1 MAHQININC
10 DMGESFGPW
19 RLGNDAELMRYVPT
33 INVACGFHAG
43 DPHVMR
49 RTVELAAEAG
59 VEVGAHPA
67 LPDILGFGRR
77 RLEISADELKDYVLY
92 QVGALQGFARAAGLR
107 LSHVKP
113 HGALYAMCGE
123 REDLALALLEAA
135 RSLDP
140 DTIVIVGG
148 PAVPAAAAAT
158 GVRAVPEGYVD
169 LAYQPNGFPVLE
181 REPVWLVRQVDV
193 ALGNRAD
200 AGGRR
205 RRRHRGAA
213 DDHDRVRI
221 QRARGLQQRQGQVLA
236 LAAHRVECAVRLD
249 VAEPQPRGAGEAL
262 ERADLVEDVILQ
274 LVRGDLQAPAPE
286 PEDVRQGGVRADLD
300 AGLRRQLDR
309 PTHHVRV
316 AGVEPARDVD
326 GRDVA
331 HQLGVVSEPPRS
343 EALAHVAIDV
353 DLVCHGVR
361 SPSRILSPSRC

>member
-1 MAHQININC
+1 MAHRININC

-123 REDLALALLEAA
+123 REELALALLEAA

-169 LAYQPNGFPVLE
+169 LEYQPNGFPVLE
-181 REPVWLVRQVDV
+181 RAKRTWDPAEV
-193 ALGNRAD
+193 AARA
-200 AGGRR
+200 
-205 RRRHRGAA
+205 
-213 DDHDRVRI
+213 VRI
-221 QRARGLQQRQGQVLA
+221 VRERRLEAVDGSPLTIDVPTFCVHGDAPNAIEVAR
-236 LAAHRVECAVRLD
+236 AVRERLARERIE
-249 VAEPQPRGAGEAL
+249 VVPLARAVGPRKGT
-262 ERADLVEDVILQ
+262 
-274 LVRGDLQAPAPE
+274 P
-286 PEDVRQGGVRADLD
+286 
-300 AGLRRQLDR
+300 
-309 PTHHVRV
+309 
-316 AGVEPARDVD
+316 
-326 GRDVA
+326 
-331 HQLGVVSEPPRS
+331 
-343 EALAHVAIDV
+343 
-353 DLVCHGVR
+353 
-361 SPSRILSPSRC
+361 

>member
-1 MAHQININC
+1 MAHRININC

-169 LAYQPNGFPVLE
+169 LEYQPNGFPVLE
-181 REPVWLVRQVDV
+181 RAKRTWDPAEV
-193 ALGNRAD
+193 AARA
-200 AGGRR
+200 
-205 RRRHRGAA
+205 
-213 DDHDRVRI
+213 VRI
-221 QRARGLQQRQGQVLA
+221 VRERRLEAVDGSSLTIDVPTFCVHGDAPNAIEVAR
-236 LAAHRVECAVRLD
+236 AVR
-249 VAEPQPRGAGEAL
+249 
-262 ERADLVEDVILQ
+262 ERLAREGIEVVPL
-274 LVRGDLQAPAPE
+274 A
-286 PEDVRQGGVRADLD
+286 RAV
-300 AGLRRQLDR
+300 GHRKGT
-309 PTHHVRV
+309 P
-316 AGVEPARDVD
+316 
-326 GRDVA
+326 
-331 HQLGVVSEPPRS
+331 
-343 EALAHVAIDV
+343 
-353 DLVCHGVR
+353 
-361 SPSRILSPSRC
+361 